1 MNKIFTLLLI
11 TVFTNVFSQTADTI
25 YFNSDWEK
33 SEKKDAKFYR
43 LTESKSDGTVYAN
56 DYYLKDN
63 APQMSGLFL
72 TNKFEV
78 KIGVFI
84 YYYSTGDT
92 SNVGAYNSIGEKTGL
107 WKTYDFNN
115 VLCCELTYQ
124 NGVVNG
130 PGNDYY
136 KNGQL
141 KESTNFKNGDR
152 TGWNQIYRKDG
163 SLKLE
168 REYLNGYA
176 TGNYKKLSKDG
187 KKQKEVILEYE

>member
-11 TVFTNVFSQTADTI
+11 TICTNTFSQSADTI

-63 APQMSGLFL
+63 APQMSGLFQ

-92 SNVGAYNSIGEKTGL
+92 NKVGAYNSNGEKTGL
-107 WKTYDFNN
+107 WKTYDLNN

-124 NGVVNG
+124 NGMING
-130 PGNDYY
+130 TGNDYY
-136 KNGQL
+136 RNGTL
-141 KESTNFKNGDR
+141 KETTQFKNGER
-152 TGWNQIYRKDG
+152 TGWNKQYRKDG

-168 REYLNGYA
+168 QEFLNGYP
-176 TGNYKKLSKDG
+176 TGNIRKYSKDG
-187 KKQKEVILEYE
+187 LKQKEIIIEYE